1 MKPNLKLELREEIL
15 KVKNT
20 EGLTPFQKAYFL
32 WDLKRDYDT
41 ETKKETS
48 KNYKLLDF
56 GSTSNNLHI
65 VKHT

>member
-1 MKPNLKLELREEIL
+1 MKANLKKELKEEIL

-20 EGLTPFQKAYFL
+20 KGLTPFQREYFL

-48 KNYKLLDF
+48 KNYRRF
-56 GSTSNNLHI
+56 NLFN
-65 VKHT
+65 